1 VADVHDATVDDDR
14 IMDTALDPGSE
25 SVMADILD
33 DTSVDRVV
41 DDHVA
46 ERTNLALPLSS
57 FVGRAAEVASLGAE
71 LRAQR
76 LLTITGSG
84 GCGKTRLAYEVAWA
98 ELDGCPD
105 GVWCVELAPI
115 GDAERVAAEL
125 AQVLGVRE
133 EFGRPVIDTLAE
145 RLRRFDGLVVLD
157 NCEHVLG
164 GVRPLVDQLLRRCPT
179 LHVLTT
185 SREPLGVTGETT
197 WRVPSLDRDA
207 GVELFVQRAHSA
219 RADFS
224 PSDDELAAIARI
236 VDRLDGIPLAVELA
250 AARVRMM
257 SPTGIES
264 ALEDRFRLLTGGSRT
279 SLARQQ
285 TLEASVAWSYD
296 LLDPD
301 EQAVARRLA
310 VMSDFTLDAAEAV
323 AGDDPDGAVLELLT
337 HLVDKSIVRVDHS
350 TAVPRYRFL
359 ESIRQFLHGRLVES
373 GEVERVRA
381 RHLSHFLALV
391 ESVEPQIAFADS
403 ARLLAMLEL
412 EHDNLEAA
420 LDFADATG
428 RRDDALRLAASMTLF
443 WELRGHLGR
452 GSRWLARLLDE
463 TGGEPSAWRGRAC
476 WGAAHIG
483 LYGGDVETMSVRAP
497 EALELAERFDD
508 DWTRARALNT
518 IGFATAIMDP
528 GQARPGLERSV
539 ELGMRIGDDW
549 AVLNSSKMMT
559 AAGWAAQDEALVMAD
574 LQVLRDRAA
583 PLGASYFLAWYH
595 GLLGYFLTRRGELA
609 SARRELDAAIGMC
622 DLIGEPVTGSMSKA
636 WRWAIDVMEGEH
648 DVAGRESAALLE
660 RASASGGGLAIADL
674 LANLGRIAIAQGDAE
689 AAVELLAPAYDAQR
703 EHGIPFLLATMGV
716 PLATAHRMT
725 GDLDRAG
732 ALLDDVAGLGAGLG
746 NDWVGAV
753 VDLERSCVALARD
766 DVEEA
771 DGRAHAALA
780 TFARLGRRPDIV
792 AAIEQLG
799 CVAASLDS
807 GAEALRCFGAAE
819 AARAEIGLATPVP
832 VMETIA
838 RWRAALVEAL
848 GADAVEEHWAEGL
861 ALGLDRAVEYV
872 SRARGARRRPSAG
885 WASLTPTERRVVEL
899 VAEGLTNPQIAE
911 QMFVARG
918 TVKVHVSHIF
928 AKLGLSNRAELA
940 ALATRRSAG
949 ADQ

>member
-1 VADVHDATVDDDR
+1 MADVHDSSVDDHR
-14 IMDTALDPGSE
+14 VMDTALDPGSE

-33 DTSVDRVV
+33 DTFDDRLV
-41 DDHVA
+41 DDPVT

-57 FVGRAAEVASLGAE
+57 FVGRAAEVAALGAE
-71 LRAQR
+71 LRSQR

-105 GVWCVELAPI
+105 GVWCVELAPVS
-115 GDAERVAAEL
+115 DTERVAAEL

-133 EFGRPVIDTLAE
+133 EFGRPIIDTLAD
-145 RLRRFDGLVVLD
+145 RLRQFDGLVVLD

-164 GVRPLVDQLLRRCPT
+164 GVRPLVEQLLRRCPT

-219 RADFS
+219 RPDFD

-323 AGDDPDGAVLELLT
+323 AADDRDDTVLDLLT
-337 HLVDKSIVRVDHS
+337 HLVDKSIVRADH
-350 TAVPRYRFL
+350 TMAVTRYRFL
-359 ESIRQFLHGRLVES
+359 ESIRQYLHGRLVET

-381 RHLSHFLALV
+381 RHLAYFLSLV
-391 ESVEPQIAFADS
+391 ESVEPEIAFADS

-428 RRDDALRLAASMTLF
+428 RREDVLRLAASMTLF

-463 TGGEPSAWRGRAC
+463 TDDEPSVWRGRAC

-497 EALELAERFDD
+497 QALELAERFDD

-528 GQARPGLERSV
+528 AQARPGLERSV
-539 ELGMRIGDDW
+539 ELGLRIGDDW

-574 LQVLRDRAA
+574 LEILRNRAA
-583 PLGASYFLAWYH
+583 PLGATYFLAWYH

-609 SARRELDAAIGMC
+609 SARRELDIAIEMC
-622 DLIGEPVTGSMSKA
+622 DEIGEPVTGSMSKA
-636 WRWAIDVMEGEH
+636 WRWAIDVMEG
-648 DVAGRESAALLE
+648 DVELAGRESAALLE

-674 LANLGRIAIAQGDAE
+674 LANLGRIAIARATPRRRSDCWRRRTTSSASTGSPSSSPRWACRWLPRFASPVTSLEPVHCSTTSPDWLPGSATTGS
-689 AAVELLAPAYDAQR
+689 APSS
-703 EHGIPFLLATMGV
+703 TS
-716 PLATAHRMT
+716 
-725 GDLDRAG
+725 
-732 ALLDDVAGLGAGLG
+732 
-746 NDWVGAV
+746 N
-753 VDLERSCVALARD
+753 
-766 DVEEA
+766 
-771 DGRAHAALA
+771 GRAWRSPATTSRRPTAAPTPRWQRSFGSAAAPTSSLRSSNSVA
-780 TFARLGRRPDIV
+780 SPRHSTAAPRPSGASGRRRRHGPRS
-792 AAIEQLG
+792 AWPRRL
-799 CVAASLDS
+799 
-807 GAEALRCFGAAE
+807 
-819 AARAEIGLATPVP
+819 P
-832 VMETIA
+832 
-838 RWRAALVEAL
+838 
-848 GADAVEEHWAEGL
+848 
-861 ALGLDRAVEYV
+861 
-872 SRARGARRRPSAG
+872 SRAR
-885 WASLTPTERRVVEL
+885 
-899 VAEGLTNPQIAE
+899 
-911 QMFVARG
+911 
-918 TVKVHVSHIF
+918 SH
-928 AKLGLSNRAELA
+928 GGG
-940 ALATRRSAG
+940 RRSWSRSVPTPSRSTGQKVLRSGSTGRSSTCRVPAVNASVRTRG
-949 ADQ
+949 GRASRPPSVGSSSWSPRG

>member
-1 VADVHDATVDDDR
+1 VADVHDATSDDDR
-14 IMDTALDPGSE
+14 VMDTALDPASE
-25 SVMADILD
+25 SVMAGIRDDID
-33 DTSVDRVV
+33 DRIAGT
-41 DDHVA
+41 
-46 ERTNLALPLSS
+46 ERTNLAVPLSS
-57 FVGRAAEVASLGAE
+57 FVGRAAEVAALGAE

-105 GVWCVELAPI
+105 GVWCVELAPV

-133 EFGRPVIDTLAE
+133 EFGRPVIDTLAD

-164 GVRPLVDQLLRRCPT
+164 GVRSLVDQLLRRCPT

-219 RADFS
+219 RPDFR

-323 AGDDPDGAVLELLT
+323 AADDRDGAVLELLT
-337 HLVDKSIVRVDHS
+337 HLVDKSIVRVDHT
-350 TAVPRYRFL
+350 TAVARYRFL

-373 GEVERVRA
+373 GEIERVRA
-381 RHLSHFLALV
+381 RHLAYFGALV
-391 ESVEPQIAFADS
+391 ESVEPEIAFADS

-428 RRDDALRLAASMTLF
+428 RRDEALRLAASMTLF

-463 TGGEPSAWRGRAC
+463 TDDTPSVWRGRAC

-483 LYGGDVETMSVRAP
+483 LYGGDVETMAVRAP

-528 GQARPGLERSV
+528 AQARPGLERSV

-559 AAGWAAQDEALVMAD
+559 AAGWAAQDEALVLAD
-574 LQVLRDRAA
+574 LEVLRDRAA
-583 PLGASYFLAWYH
+583 PLGATYFLAWYH

-609 SARRELDAAIGMC
+609 SARRELDTAIEMC
-622 DLIGEPVTGSMSKA
+622 DQIGEPVTGSMSEA
-636 WRWAIDVMEGEH
+636 WRWAIDVMEGDH
-648 DVAGRESAALLE
+648 DLAGRESAALLE

-674 LANLGRIAIAQGDAE
+674 LANLGQIAIAQGDAA

-716 PLATAHRMT
+716 PLATAHRMA

-732 ALLDDVAGLGAGLG
+732 ALLDDLAGLAARLG
-746 NDWVGAV
+746 NDWVGALV
-753 VDLERSCVALARD
+753 ELERSCVALGRD

-771 DGRAHAALA
+771 DGRAHSALA
-780 TFARLGRRPDIV
+780 VFVRLGRRPDIV

-819 AARAEIGLATPVP
+819 AARAEIGLAAPAPVSD
-832 VMETIA
+832 TIG
-838 RWRAALVEAL
+838 RRRSALVESL
-848 GADAVEEHWAEGL
+848 GADVVDEYWAEGV

-872 SRARGARRRPSAG
+872 SRARGERKRPSAG
-885 WASLTPTERRVVEL
+885 WASLTPTERRVAEL

-911 QMFVARG
+911 QMFIARG
-918 TVKVHVSHIF
+918 TAKVHVSHIF

-940 ALATRRSAG
+940 ALTTRRSAG
-949 ADQ
+949 AGQ

>member
-1 VADVHDATVDDDR
+1 MADVHVSAVDDDR
-14 IMDTALDPGSE
+14 VMDTALDLGSE
-25 SVMADILD
+25 STMASTLD
-33 DTSVDRVV
+33 DVDDRIDDRVGG
-41 DDHVA
+41 
-46 ERTNLALPLSS
+46 RTNLSLPLSS
-57 FVGRAAEVASLGAE
+57 FVGRAAEIASLGAE
-71 LRAQR
+71 IRAQR

-105 GVWCVELAPI
+105 GVWCVELAPV
-115 GDAERVAAEL
+115 GDPERVAAEL
-125 AQVLGVRE
+125 AQVLGLRE
-133 EFGRPVIDTLAE
+133 EFGRPIVDTLAE
-145 RLRRFDGLVVLD
+145 GLREFDGLVVFD

-219 RADFS
+219 RPDFD
-224 PSDDELAAIARI
+224 PGDEELAAIGRI

-250 AARVRMM
+250 AARIRMM
-257 SPTGIES
+257 SPNSIES

-296 LLDPD
+296 LLDAD

-310 VMSDFTLDAAEAV
+310 VMPDFPLDAAEAV
-323 AGDDPDGAVLELLT
+323 AADDQISPSQVLDLLT
-337 HLVDKSIVRVDHS
+337 HLVDKSIVRVDH
-350 TAVPRYRFL
+350 THAVARYRFL
-359 ESIRQFLHGRLVES
+359 ESVRQFLHGRLVES
-373 GEVERVRA
+373 GEAERVRA
-381 RHLSHFLALV
+381 LHLEHFLALV
-391 ESVEPQIAFADS
+391 ESVEPEIAFADS
-403 ARLLAMLEL
+403 ARLLAMLEV

-420 LDFADATG
+420 LDFADAAG
-428 RRDDALRLAASMTLF
+428 RRDEALRLAASMTLF

-452 GSRWLARLLDE
+452 GSRWLARLLDQVDD
-463 TGGEPSAWRGRAC
+463 EPSPWRGRAC

-483 LYGGDVETMSVRAP
+483 LYGGDVETMGVRAP
-497 EALELAERFDD
+497 EALELAEGFDD

-528 GQARPGLERSV
+528 AQARPGLERSV
-539 ELGMRIGDDW
+539 ELGTRIGDYW

-559 AAGWAAQDEALVMAD
+559 AAGWAAQDETVVMAD
-574 LQVLRDRAA
+574 LEVLRDRAA
-583 PLGASYFLAWYH
+583 PLGATYFLAWYH
-595 GLLGYFLTRRGELA
+595 GLRGYFLTRRGELA
-609 SARRELDAAIGMC
+609 PARRELDTAIEMC
-622 DLIGEPVTGSMSKA
+622 DLVGEPVTGSMSKA
-636 WRWAIDVMEGEH
+636 WRWAIDVMEGEY
-648 DVAGRESAALLE
+648 DEAGRESAALLE

-703 EHGIPFLLATMGV
+703 EHGIPFLLATIGM
-716 PLATAHRMT
+716 PLAAAHRIA

-732 ALLDDVAGLGAGLG
+732 VLLDDLAGLADGLG

-766 DVEEA
+766 DVDRA
-771 DGRAHAALA
+771 DALA
-780 TFARLGRRPDIV
+780 HSALAVLVRLERRPDVV

-799 CVAASLDS
+799 CIAASVDS
-807 GAEALRCFGAAE
+807 GAEALRCFGAAH
-819 AARAEIGLATPVP
+819 AARADIGLATPAP
-832 VMETIA
+832 VVDTIES
-838 RWRAALVEAL
+838 WRATFVGMLR
-848 GADAVEEHWAEGL
+848 ADAVEEYWGEGA
-861 ALGLDRAVEYV
+861 ALGLDEVVEYV
-872 SRARGARRRPSAG
+872 SRARGERKRPSAG
-885 WASLTPTERRVVEL
+885 WASLTPTERRVVDL
-899 VAEGLTNPQIAE
+899 VSEGLTNPQIAE
-911 QMFVARG
+911 KMFVARG

-940 ALATRRSAG
+940 ALATRRSG
-949 ADQ
+949 GGGQ

>member
-98 ELDGCPD
+98 ELDDCPD

-323 AGDDPDGAVLELLT
+323 AADDPDGAVLELLT

-381 RHLSHFLALV
+381 RHLSYFLALV

-420 LDFADATG
+420 LDFADSTG

-463 TGGEPSAWRGRAC
+463 TDGEPSVWRGRAC

-528 GQARPGLERSV
+528 AQARPGLERSV
-539 ELGMRIGDDW
+539 ELGMRIGDGW

-609 SARRELDAAIGMC
+609 SARRELDIAIEMC

-636 WRWAIDVMEGEH
+636 WRWAIDVMEGDH

-674 LANLGRIAIAQGDAE
+674 LANLGRIAIAHGDAE
-689 AAVELLAPAYDAQR
+689 AAVELLAPAYEAQR

-725 GDLDRAG
+725 GDIDRAG
-732 ALLDDVAGLGAGLG
+732 ALLDDLAGLGARLG

-771 DGRAHAALA
+771 DGRAHSALA

-832 VMETIA
+832 VTETIA
-838 RWRAALVEAL
+838 RRRAALVEAL
-848 GADAVEEHWAEGL
+848 GADAAEEHWAEGV

-872 SRARGARRRPSAG
+872 SRARGERRRPSAG

>member
-1 VADVHDATVDDDR
+1 
-14 IMDTALDPGSE
+14 MDTALDPGSE

-381 RHLSHFLALV
+381 RHLSYFLALV

-463 TGGEPSAWRGRAC
+463 TGDEPSVWRGRAC

-609 SARRELDAAIGMC
+609 SARRELDTAIGMC

-832 VMETIA
+832 VTETIA

-848 GADAVEEHWAEGL
+848 GADAVEEHWAEGV

>member
-1 VADVHDATVDDDR
+1 
-14 IMDTALDPGSE
+14 MDTALDPGSE

-33 DTSVDRVV
+33 DTFDDRLV
-41 DDHVA
+41 DDPVT

-57 FVGRAAEVASLGAE
+57 FVGRAAEVAALGAE
-71 LRAQR
+71 LRSQR

-105 GVWCVELAPI
+105 GVWCVELAPVS
-115 GDAERVAAEL
+115 DTERVAAEL

-133 EFGRPVIDTLAE
+133 EFGRPIIDTLAD
-145 RLRRFDGLVVLD
+145 RLRQFDGLVVLD

-219 RADFS
+219 RPDFD

-323 AGDDPDGAVLELLT
+323 AADDRDDTVLDVLT
-337 HLVDKSIVRVDHS
+337 HLVDKSMVRADHT
-350 TAVPRYRFL
+350 TAVTRYRFL
-359 ESIRQFLHGRLVES
+359 ESIRQYLHGRLVET

-381 RHLSHFLALV
+381 RHLAYFLSLV
-391 ESVEPQIAFADS
+391 ESVEPEIAFADS

-428 RRDDALRLAASMTLF
+428 RREDALRLAASMTLF

-463 TGGEPSAWRGRAC
+463 TDDEPSVWRGRAC

-528 GQARPGLERSV
+528 AQARPGLERSV
-539 ELGMRIGDDW
+539 ELGLRIGDDW

-574 LQVLRDRAA
+574 LEVLRDRAA
-583 PLGASYFLAWYH
+583 PLGATYFLAWYH

-609 SARRELDAAIGMC
+609 SARRELDIAIEMC
-622 DLIGEPVTGSMSKA
+622 DLVGEPVTGSMSKA
-636 WRWAIDVMEGEH
+636 WRWAIDVMEG
-648 DVAGRESAALLE
+648 DVELAGRESAALLE

-674 LANLGRIAIAQGDAE
+674 LANLGRIAIARGDAA
-689 AAVELLAPAYDAQR
+689 AAVELLAPSYDEQR
-703 EHGIPFLLATMGV
+703 EHGIPFLLTTMGV
-716 PLATAHRMT
+716 PLATALRLA

-732 ALLDDVAGLGAGLG
+732 ALLDDLAGLAAGLG
-746 NDWVGAV
+746 NDWVGAL

-771 DGRAHAALA
+771 DGRAHSALA
-780 TFARLGRRPDIV
+780 TFVRLGRRPDIV
-792 AAIEQLG
+792 TAIEQLG

-819 AARAEIGLATPVP
+819 AARAEIGLATPAP
-832 VMETIA
+832 VAGTIA
-838 RWRAALVEAL
+838 RWRAALVESL
-848 GADAVEEHWAEGL
+848 GADAVEEYWAEGS

-872 SRARGARRRPSAG
+872 SRARGERKRPNAG

-911 QMFVARG
+911 QMFIARG

-940 ALATRRSAG
+940 ALAARRSTG

>member
-1 VADVHDATVDDDR
+1 VADVHDATADDDR

-381 RHLSHFLALV
+381 RHLSYFLALV

-463 TGGEPSAWRGRAC
+463 TDDEPSVWRGRAC

-609 SARRELDAAIGMC
+609 SARRELDTAIGMC

>member
-1 VADVHDATVDDDR
+1 
-14 IMDTALDPGSE
+14 MDTALDPGSE

-33 DTSVDRVV
+33 DTFDDRLV
-41 DDHVA
+41 DDHAA

-57 FVGRAAEVASLGAE
+57 FVGRSAEVASLGAE
-71 LRAQR
+71 LRVQR

-105 GVWCVELAPI
+105 GVWCVELAPVS
-115 GDAERVAAEL
+115 DTERVAAEL

-133 EFGRPVIDTLAE
+133 EFGRPIIDTLAD
-145 RLRRFDGLVVLD
+145 RLRQFDGLVVLD

-219 RADFS
+219 RPDFD
-224 PSDDELAAIARI
+224 PSDDELAAIARM

-323 AGDDPDGAVLELLT
+323 AADDRDDTVLDVLT
-337 HLVDKSIVRVDHS
+337 HLVDKSMVRADHT
-350 TAVPRYRFL
+350 TAVTRYRFL
-359 ESIRQFLHGRLVES
+359 ESIRQYLHGRLVET

-381 RHLSHFLALV
+381 RHLAYVLSLV
-391 ESVEPQIAFADS
+391 ESVEPEIAFADS

-428 RRDDALRLAASMTLF
+428 RREEALRLAASMTLF

-463 TGGEPSAWRGRAC
+463 TDDEPSVWRGRAC

-528 GQARPGLERSV
+528 AQARPGLERSV
-539 ELGMRIGDDW
+539 ELGLRIGDDW

-574 LQVLRDRAA
+574 LEVLRDRAA
-583 PLGASYFLAWYH
+583 PLGATYFLAWYH

-609 SARRELDAAIGMC
+609 SARRELDIAIEMC
-622 DLIGEPVTGSMSKA
+622 DLVGEPVTGSMSKA
-636 WRWAIDVMEGEH
+636 WRWAIDVMEG
-648 DVAGRESAALLE
+648 DVELAGRESAALLE

-674 LANLGRIAIAQGDAE
+674 LANLGRIAIARGDAA
-689 AAVELLAPAYDAQR
+689 AAVELLAPSYDEQR
-703 EHGIPFLLATMGV
+703 EHGIPFLLTTMGV
-716 PLATAHRMT
+716 PLATAHRMA

-732 ALLDDVAGLGAGLG
+732 ALLDDLAGLAAGLG
-746 NDWVGAV
+746 NDWVGAL

-771 DGRAHAALA
+771 DGRAHSALA
-780 TFARLGRRPDIV
+780 TFVRLGRRPDIV
-792 AAIEQLG
+792 TAIEQLG

-807 GAEALRCFGAAE
+807 GAESLRCFGAAE
-819 AARAEIGLATPVP
+819 AARTEIGLATPAP
-832 VMETIA
+832 VADAIA
-838 RWRAALVEAL
+838 RWRAALVEPL
-848 GADAVEEHWAEGL
+848 GADAVEEYSAEGS

-872 SRARGARRRPSAG
+872 SRARGERKRPNAG

-911 QMFVARG
+911 QMFIARG

-940 ALATRRSAG
+940 ALAARRSTG

>member
-1 VADVHDATVDDDR
+1 
-14 IMDTALDPGSE
+14 MDTALDLGSE
-25 SVMADILD
+25 SDMTDIVD
-33 DTSVDRVV
+33 DNSVDRIV
-41 DDHVA
+41 DDQVA

-57 FVGRAAEVASLGAE
+57 FVGRAAEVDALGAE

-98 ELDGCPD
+98 EVDGCPD
-105 GVWCVELAPI
+105 GVWCVELAPV

-133 EFGRPVIDTLAE
+133 EFGRPIIDTLAE
-145 RLRRFDGLVVLD
+145 RLRQFDGLVVLD

-185 SREPLGVTGETT
+185 SREPLGLTGETT

-310 VMSDFTLDAAEAV
+310 VMSDFTLATAEAIAADDRDAA
-323 AGDDPDGAVLELLT
+323 VLDLLT
-337 HLVDKSIVRVDHS
+337 HLVDKSIVRVDHT
-350 TAVPRYRFL
+350 TAVTRYRFL

-373 GEVERVRA
+373 GEAERVRA
-381 RHLSHFLALV
+381 RHLAYFLALV

-420 LDFADATG
+420 LDFSDATG
-428 RRDDALRLAASMTLF
+428 RREDALRLAASMTLF

-463 TGGEPSAWRGRAC
+463 ADGEPSIWRGRAC

-528 GQARPGLERSV
+528 AQARPGLERSV
-539 ELGMRIGDDW
+539 ELGLRIGDDW

-559 AAGWAAQDEALVMAD
+559 AAGWAAQDEALVLAD
-574 LQVLRDRAA
+574 LEVLRDRAA
-583 PLGASYFLAWYH
+583 PLGATYFLAWYH

-609 SARRELDAAIGMC
+609 SARRELDMAIEMC
-622 DLIGEPVTGSMSKA
+622 DQIGEPVTGSMSEA
-636 WRWAIDVMEGEH
+636 WRWAIDVMEGEY
-648 DVAGRESAALLE
+648 DEAGRESAALLE

-674 LANLGRIAIAQGDAE
+674 LANLGRIAIAQGDA
-689 AAVELLAPAYDAQR
+689 AAAIELLAPAYDAQR

-716 PLATAHRMT
+716 PLATAHRIA
-725 GDLDRAG
+725 GDLGRAG
-732 ALLDDVAGLGAGLG
+732 ALLDDLAALATGLG
-746 NDWVGAV
+746 NDWVGAL

-771 DGRAHAALA
+771 DGRAHSALA
-780 TFARLGRRPDIV
+780 VFARLGRRPDIV

-819 AARAEIGLATPVP
+819 AARAEIGLATPAP
-832 VMETIA
+832 VADTIA
-838 RWRAALVEAL
+838 RWRVALVESF
-848 GADAVEEHWAEGL
+848 GADAVDECWAEGF

-872 SRARGARRRPSAG
+872 SRARGERKRPNAG
-885 WASLTPTERRVVEL
+885 WASLTPTERRVAEL

-911 QMFVARG
+911 QMFIARG
-918 TVKVHVSHIF
+918 TAKVHVSHIF

-940 ALATRRSAG
+940 ALATRRSA
-949 ADQ
+949 AAAQ

>member
-1 VADVHDATVDDDR
+1 
-14 IMDTALDPGSE
+14 MDTALDPGSE

-33 DTSVDRVV
+33 DTFDDRLV
-41 DDHVA
+41 DDHAA

-57 FVGRAAEVASLGAE
+57 FVGRSAEVAALGAE
-71 LRAQR
+71 LRVQR

-105 GVWCVELAPI
+105 GVWCVELAPVS
-115 GDAERVAAEL
+115 DTERVAAEL

-133 EFGRPVIDTLAE
+133 EFGRPIIDTLAD
-145 RLRRFDGLVVLD
+145 RLRQFDGLVVLD

-219 RADFS
+219 RPDFD

-323 AGDDPDGAVLELLT
+323 AADDRDDTVLDVLT
-337 HLVDKSIVRVDHS
+337 HLVDKSMVRADHT
-350 TAVPRYRFL
+350 TAVTRYRFL
-359 ESIRQFLHGRLVES
+359 ESIRQYLHGRLVET
-373 GEVERVRA
+373 GEVERVRV
-381 RHLSHFLALV
+381 RHLAYVLSLV
-391 ESVEPQIAFADS
+391 ESVEPEIAFADS

-412 EHDNLEAA
+412 EHDNLEAV

-428 RRDDALRLAASMTLF
+428 RREDALRLAASMTLF

-463 TGGEPSAWRGRAC
+463 TDDEPSVWRGRAC

-528 GQARPGLERSV
+528 AQARPGLERSV
-539 ELGMRIGDDW
+539 ELGLRIGDDW

-574 LQVLRDRAA
+574 LEVLRDRAA
-583 PLGASYFLAWYH
+583 PLGATYFLAWYH

-609 SARRELDAAIGMC
+609 SARRELDIAIEMC
-622 DLIGEPVTGSMSKA
+622 DLVGEPVTGSMSKA
-636 WRWAIDVMEGEH
+636 WRWAIDVMEG
-648 DVAGRESAALLE
+648 DVELAGRESAALLE

-674 LANLGRIAIAQGDAE
+674 LANLGRIAIARGDAA
-689 AAVELLAPAYDAQR
+689 AAVELLAPSYDEQR

-716 PLATAHRMT
+716 PLAIAHRMA

-732 ALLDDVAGLGAGLG
+732 ALLDDLAGLAAGLG
-746 NDWVGAV
+746 NDWVGAL

-771 DGRAHAALA
+771 DGRAHSALA
-780 TFARLGRRPDIV
+780 TFVRLDRRPDIV
-792 AAIEQLG
+792 TAIEQLG

-819 AARAEIGLATPVP
+819 AARTEIGLATPAP
-832 VMETIA
+832 VADAIA
-838 RWRAALVEAL
+838 RWRSALVESL
-848 GADAVEEHWAEGL
+848 GAAAVEEYWAEGS

-872 SRARGARRRPSAG
+872 SRARGERKRPNAG

-911 QMFVARG
+911 QMFIARG

-940 ALATRRSAG
+940 ALAARRSTG

>member
-1 VADVHDATVDDDR
+1 
-14 IMDTALDPGSE
+14 MDTALDPGSE

-33 DTSVDRVV
+33 DTFDDRLV
-41 DDHVA
+41 DDPVT

-57 FVGRAAEVASLGAE
+57 FVGRAAEVAALGAE
-71 LRAQR
+71 LRSQR

-105 GVWCVELAPI
+105 GVWCVELAPVS
-115 GDAERVAAEL
+115 DTERVAAEL

-133 EFGRPVIDTLAE
+133 EFGRPIIDTLAD
-145 RLRRFDGLVVLD
+145 RLRQFDGLVVLD

-164 GVRPLVDQLLRRCPT
+164 GVRPLVEQLLRRCPT

-219 RADFS
+219 RPDFD

-323 AGDDPDGAVLELLT
+323 AADDRDDTVLDLLT
-337 HLVDKSIVRVDHS
+337 HLVDKSIVRADH
-350 TAVPRYRFL
+350 TMAVTRYRFL
-359 ESIRQFLHGRLVES
+359 ESIRQYLHGRLVET

-381 RHLSHFLALV
+381 RHLAYFLSLV
-391 ESVEPQIAFADS
+391 ESVEPEIAFADS

-428 RRDDALRLAASMTLF
+428 RREDALRLAASMTLF

-463 TGGEPSAWRGRAC
+463 TDDEPSVWRGRAC

-497 EALELAERFDD
+497 QALELAERFDD

-528 GQARPGLERSV
+528 AQARPGLERSV
-539 ELGMRIGDDW
+539 ELGLRIGDDW

-574 LQVLRDRAA
+574 LEILRNRAA
-583 PLGASYFLAWYH
+583 PLGATYFLAWYH

-609 SARRELDAAIGMC
+609 SARRELDIAIEMC
-622 DLIGEPVTGSMSKA
+622 DEIGEPVTGSMSKA
-636 WRWAIDVMEGEH
+636 WRWAIDVMEG
-648 DVAGRESAALLE
+648 DVELAGRESAALLE

-674 LANLGRIAIAQGDAE
+674 LANLGRIAIARGDAA
-689 AAVELLAPAYDAQR
+689 AAVGLLAPSYDEQR
-703 EHGIPFLLATMGV
+703 EHGIPFLLTTVGV
-716 PLATAHRMT
+716 PLAAALRLA
-725 GDLDRAG
+725 GDLARAG
-732 ALLDDVAGLGAGLG
+732 ALLDDLAGLAAGLG
-746 NDWVGAV
+746 NDWVGAL

-771 DGRAHAALA
+771 DGRAHSALA
-780 TFARLGRRPDIV
+780 TFVRLGRGPDIV
-792 AAIEQLG
+792 TAIEQLG

-819 AARAEIGLATPVP
+819 AARTEIGLATPAP
-832 VMETIA
+832 VAGTIA
-838 RWRAALVEAL
+838 RWRAALVESL
-848 GADAVEEHWAEGL
+848 GADAVEEYWAEGS

-872 SRARGARRRPSAG
+872 SRARGERKRPNAG

-911 QMFVARG
+911 QMFIARG

-940 ALATRRSAG
+940 ALAARRSTG

>member
-1 VADVHDATVDDDR
+1 
-14 IMDTALDPGSE
+14 MDTALDPGSE

-33 DTSVDRVV
+33 DTFDDRLV
-41 DDHVA
+41 DDPVT

-57 FVGRAAEVASLGAE
+57 FVGRSAEVASLGAE
-71 LRAQR
+71 LRVQR

-105 GVWCVELAPI
+105 GVWCVELAPVS
-115 GDAERVAAEL
+115 DTERVAAEL

-133 EFGRPVIDTLAE
+133 EFGRPIIDTLAD
-145 RLRRFDGLVVLD
+145 RLRQFDGLVVLD

-197 WRVPSLDRDA
+197 WRVPSLDQDA

-219 RADFS
+219 RPDFD
-224 PSDDELAAIARI
+224 PSDDELAAIARM

-257 SPTGIES
+257 SPTGIEL

-301 EQAVARRLA
+301 EQAVARHLA

-323 AGDDPDGAVLELLT
+323 AADDRDDTVLDVLT
-337 HLVDKSIVRVDHS
+337 HLVDKSMVRADHT
-350 TAVPRYRFL
+350 TAVTRYRFL
-359 ESIRQFLHGRLVES
+359 VSIPQYLHGRLVET
-373 GEVERVRA
+373 GEVDRVRV
-381 RHLSHFLALV
+381 RHLAYFLSLV
-391 ESVEPQIAFADS
+391 ESVEPEIAFADS

-428 RRDDALRLAASMTLF
+428 RREDALRLAASMTLF

-463 TGGEPSAWRGRAC
+463 TDDEPSVWRGRAC

-528 GQARPGLERSV
+528 AQARPGLERSV
-539 ELGMRIGDDW
+539 ELGLRIGDDW

-574 LQVLRDRAA
+574 LEVLRDRAA
-583 PLGASYFLAWYH
+583 PLGATYFLAWYH

-609 SARRELDAAIGMC
+609 SARRELDIAIEMC
-622 DLIGEPVTGSMSKA
+622 DQIGEPVTGSMSKA
-636 WRWAIDVMEGEH
+636 WRWAIDVMEG
-648 DVAGRESAALLE
+648 DVELAGRESAALLE

-674 LANLGRIAIAQGDAE
+674 LANLGRIAIARGDAA
-689 AAVELLAPAYDAQR
+689 AAVELLAPSYDEQR
-703 EHGIPFLLATMGV
+703 EHGIPFLLTTMGV
-716 PLATAHRMT
+716 PLAAALRLA
-725 GDLDRAG
+725 GDLARAG
-732 ALLDDVAGLGAGLG
+732 ALLDDLAGLAAGLG
-746 NDWVGAV
+746 NDWVGAL

-771 DGRAHAALA
+771 DGRAHSALA
-780 TFARLGRRPDIV
+780 TFVRLGRRPDIV
-792 AAIEQLG
+792 TAIEQLG

-819 AARAEIGLATPVP
+819 AARTEIGLATPAP
-832 VMETIA
+832 VAGTIA
-838 RWRAALVEAL
+838 RWRAALVEPL
-848 GADAVEEHWAEGL
+848 GADAVEEYWAEGS

-872 SRARGARRRPSAG
+872 SRARGERKRPNAG

-911 QMFVARG
+911 QMFIARG

-940 ALATRRSAG
+940 ALAARRSTG